1 MNSNRPTDVT
11 TAAAMDEQQDIKPFL
26 SPITA
31 TPIQRGLHGSSTYQ
45 ATALPSELGGARV
58 LASVHPQ
65 TQAQAVCVLNQAAS
79 ELSGGIDYRTSGAD
93 GALEG
98 TSAPRPCPAPRFS
111 RKFWSAGDYDAG
123 AGSSAPQPQTVKNR
137 MCVHPEFLHSN
148 ATSHKW
154 PFGAV
159 AELLDNAVD
168 EIETGGATRIVVDR
182 IINNRNRS
190 PALLV
195 QDDGGGMDP
204 DSMRRCMSFGF
215 SEKQS
220 GSSIGQYGNGFKT
233 STMRLGADVIVFS
246 RCTKNGG
253 PTQSIGLLSYTFLVE
268 TGQTNVVVPVVDYK
282 CNLLRGQ
289 TTRLERHGSEQFSS
303 NLAVLLKWSPFA
315 TEEELMQNFTDI
327 GPHGTKIIVFN
338 LWSNDDGNLELDFDT
353 DPEDIMIS
361 GAPNLEEFSNAV
373 KRTNENHLANRLRY
387 SLRVYASV
395 LYLHLPDYFRIILRG
410 KEVKRHSIAADI
422 IYPECISYKPQIGG
436 RQEGEVLTTIG
447 FLDGAPTISIHGFN
461 IYHKNRLILPFHRV
475 LSSASSKGRGVAG
488 VLETDFIK
496 PTHDKQDF
504 EKSQLFQRL
513 MNRLKDM
520 TNEYWDIYSHKIGY
534 AKTPRVRAPPI
545 PRAPPAMLQIENGP
559 AELPLGS
566 APAPAVL
573 VPPLSS
579 HSTYVNAVPIAFA
592 PPGFHSAPAGT
603 EAVAPST
610 PTGYPPTEAE
620 IMRFNQTASSSSMAP
635 GTESVET
642 RKRRNDDAAPTTSSK
657 KQATDDLAGSS
668 SAAPRAPT
676 GYPPTEA
683 EIMPFNQAASSS
695 PMAPGTDSVETR
707 KRKNDD
713 AAPTT
718 SSKQQATHDLAG
730 SSFASDQVCQ
740 YKMGER
746 ELKEFNFLKLE
757 NRMLREECS
766 QFEMAEKELLLKE
779 QNLRIEIEKAQEQYK
794 SLLNEYVSM
803 AAAPK

>member
-1 MNSNRPTDVT
+1 
-11 TAAAMDEQQDIKPFL
+11 MDTQQDIKPFL

-31 TPIQRGLHGSSTYQ
+31 TPIQRGFGESSTYQ

-58 LASVHPQ
+58 LAGVHPQ
-65 TQAQAVCVLNQAAS
+65 TQAPCVLSQAAS
-79 ELSGGIDYRTSGAD
+79 ELSDGIGYRTSGTD

-123 AGSSAPQPQTVKNR
+123 AGSSAPQPQTVRNR

-168 EIETGGATRIVVDR
+168 EIETGGATRILVDKV
-182 IINNRNRS
+182 INNRNGS

-268 TGQTNVVVPVVDYK
+268 TGQAEVVVPVVDYK

-303 NLAVLLKWSPFA
+303 NLAVLLKWSPFT
-315 TEEELMQNFTDI
+315 TEEELMRNFTDI

-361 GAPNLEEFSNAV
+361 GAPNPEEFSNAV
-373 KRTNENHLANRLRY
+373 KRANENHLANRLRY

-410 KEVKRHSIAADI
+410 KEVKRHCIAADI
-422 IYPECISYKPQIGG
+422 IYPECISYKPQICG
-436 RQEGEVLTTIG
+436 RQEAEVLTTIG
-447 FLDGAPTISIHGFN
+447 FLDGAPTISIHGFS

-488 VLETDFIK
+488 VLEADFIK

-520 TNEYWDIYSHKIGY
+520 TNEYWDIYSQKFGYSKI
-534 AKTPRVRAPPI
+534 PRVRAPPI
-545 PRAPPAMLQIENGP
+545 PRAPPAMLPIENGP
-559 AELPLGS
+559 AEQLVGS
-566 APAPAVL
+566 APAPAVS
-573 VPPLSS
+573 VPPLRS
-579 HSTYVNAVPIAFA
+579 HSTYVNAVPIASA
-592 PPGFHSAPAGT
+592 PPSFQSAPAGT
-603 EAVAPST
+603 EAVAPRA
-610 PTGYPPTEAE
+610 PTDYPPIEAE

-635 GTESVET
+635 GTDLVGT
-642 RKRRNDDAAPTTSSK
+642 GKRKNDDAAPTTSSK
-657 KQATDDLAGSS
+657 KQAMHDLAGSTYVNAVPIAFAPPGFQ
-668 SAAPRAPT
+668 SAPAGTEDVTPRAPT
-676 GYPPTEA
+676 GCPTTEE
-683 EIMPFNQAASSS
+683 EIVRFNQMASSS
-695 PMAPGTDSVETR
+695 SMAPGTDLVGTR
-707 KRKNDD
+707 KGKNDL
-713 AAPTT
+713 A
-718 SSKQQATHDLAG
+718 SSSSAG
-730 SSFASDQVCQ
+730 DQVCQ

-779 QNLRIEIEKAQEQYK
+779 QNLRVEIEKAQERYK
-794 SLLNEYVSM
+794 SLLNEYVPM

>member
-1 MNSNRPTDVT
+1 
-11 TAAAMDEQQDIKPFL
+11 MDAEQDIKPFL
-26 SPITA
+26 SPTTA
-31 TPIQRGLHGSSTYQ
+31 TPIQRGFSGSGAYQ
-45 ATALPSELGGARV
+45 ATALPSEPGGARV
-58 LASVHPQ
+58 LAALHPQ
-65 TQAQAVCVLNQAAS
+65 TQPQAACVLNQAAS
-79 ELSGGIDYRTSGAD
+79 ELSGGIEYRTSGAD

-98 TSAPRPCPAPRFS
+98 TSAPRPCPVPRFS
-111 RKFWSAGDYDAG
+111 RKFWDAGEYDAG
-123 AGSSAPQPQTVKNR
+123 AGSSAPQPQTVQNR

-159 AELLDNAVD
+159 AELLDNAID
-168 EIETGGATRIVVDR
+168 EIETGGATRILVDKV
-182 IINNRNRS
+182 INKRNGS

-204 DSMRRCMSFGF
+204 DSLRRCMSFGF

-268 TGQTNVVVPVVDYK
+268 TGQTDVVVPMVDYK

-353 DPEDIMIS
+353 NPEDIMIS
-361 GAPNLEEFSNAV
+361 GAPNPEEYSNAV
-373 KRTNENHLANRLRY
+373 KRINENHLANRLRY
-387 SLRVYASV
+387 SLRVYVSV

-410 KEVKRHSIAADI
+410 QEVKRHSIAVDI
-422 IYPECISYKPQIGG
+422 IYPECISYKPQICG
-436 RQEGEVLTTIG
+436 RQEAEVLTTIG

-488 VLETDFIK
+488 VLEVDFIK

-534 AKTPRVRAPPI
+534 AKTPRVRAPSI
-545 PRAPPAMLQIENGP
+545 PRAPPAMLPIENGP
-559 AELPLGS
+559 AEPSVGC
-566 APAPAVL
+566 APAAIS
-573 VPPLSS
+573 VPPLRS
-579 HSTYVNAVPIAFA
+579 HNTYVNAVPIAFA
-592 PPGFHSAPAGT
+592 PPPSFRSAPAGT
-603 EAVAPST
+603 EAVAPRA
-610 PTGYPPTEAE
+610 PTGYPPTEAD

-635 GTESVET
+635 GT
-642 RKRRNDDAAPTTSSK
+642 
-657 KQATDDLAGSS
+657 DL
-668 SAAPRAPT
+668 
-676 GYPPTEA
+676 
-683 EIMPFNQAASSS
+683 
-695 PMAPGTDSVETR
+695 VETR

-713 AAPTT
+713 AAPTSPSKKQASHDFVG
-718 SSKQQATHDLAG
+718 SSSASDQVRKRKNDDAAPTAPSKKQATHDLAG
-730 SSFASDQVCQ
+730 SSSASDQMCQ
-740 YKMGER
+740 YMGER

-757 NRMLREECS
+757 NRMLRDECL

-779 QNLRIEIEKAQEQYK
+779 QNLRIEIEKAREQYK
-794 SLLNEYVSM
+794 SLLNDYTSV

>member
-1 MNSNRPTDVT
+1 
-11 TAAAMDEQQDIKPFL
+11 MDAQQDIKPFL
-26 SPITA
+26 SPITSA
-31 TPIQRGLHGSSTYQ
+31 PIQS
-45 ATALPSELGGARV
+45 GGALV
-58 LASVHPQ
+58 LAGVHPQ
-65 TQAQAVCVLNQAAS
+65 TQVQAACVLNRAAS
-79 ELSGGIDYRTSGAD
+79 ELSSGGIGYYRTSGAD

-168 EIETGGATRIVVDR
+168 EIENGGATRILVDK
-182 IINNRNRS
+182 ITDKRNGS

-204 DSMRRCMSFGF
+204 DSLRRCMSFGF

-220 GSSIGQYGNGFKT
+220 ESSIGQYGNGFKT

-246 RCTKNGG
+246 RCIKNGG

-268 TGQTNVVVPVVDYK
+268 TGQTDVVVPMVDYK
-282 CNLLRGQ
+282 CNLLRRQ

-315 TEEELMQNFTDI
+315 TEEELIENFTDI

-353 DPEDIMIS
+353 NPEDIMIS
-361 GAPNLEEFSNAV
+361 GAPNPEEFSNAV

-387 SLRVYASV
+387 SLRVYVSV

-410 KEVKRHSIAADI
+410 QEVKRHSIVADI
-422 IYPECISYKPQIGG
+422 IYPECISYKPQICG
-436 RQEGEVLTTIG
+436 RQEAEVLTTIG

-461 IYHKNRLILPFHRV
+461 IYHKNRLILPFHRA
-475 LSSASSKGRGVAG
+475 LSSASSKGRGVSG
-488 VLETDFIK
+488 VLEADFIK

-504 EKSQLFQRL
+504 EKSLLFQRL

-520 TNEYWDIYSHKIGY
+520 TKEYWDIYCHKIGY
-534 AKTPRVRAPPI
+534 VKTPRVHSPPI
-545 PRAPPAMLQIENGP
+545 PCTPPAMLPIENGP
-559 AELPLGS
+559 AELPVGS
-566 APAPAVL
+566 APAPVVS
-573 VPPLSS
+573 VPPLRS

-592 PPGFHSAPAGT
+592 PPGFRSAPAET
-603 EAVAPST
+603 EAV
-610 PTGYPPTEAE
+610 
-620 IMRFNQTASSSSMAP
+620 
-635 GTESVET
+635 
-642 RKRRNDDAAPTTSSK
+642 
-657 KQATDDLAGSS
+657 
-668 SAAPRAPT
+668 APRAPT
-676 GYPPTEA
+676 GYPPTVA
-683 EIMPFNQAASSS
+683 ETMPFNQTASSS
-695 PMAPGTDSVETR
+695 SVAPGTDSVETR
-707 KRKNDD
+707 KRKNGD

-718 SSKQQATHDLAG
+718 SSKKQATHDLAG
-730 SSFASDQVCQ
+730 SSSAGDQVCQ
-740 YKMGER
+740 YNTGER
-746 ELKEFNFLKLE
+746 DLKEFNL
-757 NRMLREECS
+757 MLREECS

-779 QNLRIEIEKAQEQYK
+779 QNLRIEIEKAQEQYE
-794 SLLNEYVSM
+794 SLLNEYVGLCWT
-803 AAAPK
+803 

>member
-1 MNSNRPTDVT
+1 MVFLLTFSIPSTPTNRSLRFCHVMNSNRLTDVT
-11 TAAAMDEQQDIKPFL
+11 TDAMDEQLDIKPFL

-31 TPIQRGLHGSSTYQ
+31 TPIQRGLHGPSTFQ
-45 ATALPSELGGARV
+45 ATALP
-58 LASVHPQ
+58 PQ
-65 TQAQAVCVLNQAAS
+65 TQAQAACVFNRAAS
-79 ELSGGIDYRTSGAD
+79 ELSGGIGYRTSGAD
-93 GALEG
+93 EALEG
-98 TSAPRPCPAPRFS
+98 TSARRPCPAPRLS

-123 AGSSAPQPQTVKNR
+123 AGSSAPQPQTVQNR

-168 EIETGGATRIVVDR
+168 EIETGGATRILVDKV
-182 IINNRNRS
+182 IDNRNGS

-204 DSMRRCMSFGF
+204 DSLRRCMSFGF

-246 RCTKNGG
+246 RCTKSGG

-268 TGQTNVVVPVVDYK
+268 TGQTDVVVPVVDYK

-353 DPEDIMIS
+353 NPEDIMIS
-361 GAPNLEEFSNAV
+361 GAPNPEEFSTAV
-373 KRTNENHLANRLRY
+373 KRANENHLANRLRY

-410 KEVKRHSIAADI
+410 QEIKRHSIAADI
-422 IYPECISYKPQIGG
+422 IYPECISYKPQICG
-436 RQEGEVLTTIG
+436 RQEAEVLTTIG
-447 FLDGAPTISIHGFN
+447 FLDGAPTISVHGFN

-488 VLETDFIK
+488 VLEADFIK

-520 TNEYWDIYSHKIGY
+520 TNEYWDIYCHKIGY
-534 AKTPRVRAPPI
+534 VKTPRVRAAPV
-545 PRAPPAMLQIENGP
+545 PRAPPAVLPIENGP
-559 AELPLGS
+559 AEPSEGS
-566 APAPAVL
+566 APAPVVS
-573 VPPLSS
+573 VPPLRSD
-579 HSTYVNAVPIAFA
+579 STYVNAVPIAVA
-592 PPGFHSAPAGT
+592 PACFRAAPAGT
-603 EAVAPST
+603 EGAAPRT
-610 PTGYPPTEAE
+610 PTGYSPPVTQTTQV
-620 IMRFNQTASSSSMAP
+620 NQ
-635 GTESVET
+635 
-642 RKRRNDDAAPTTSSK
+642 TTSSS
-657 KQATDDLAGSS
+657 T
-668 SAAPRAPT
+668 
-676 GYPPTEA
+676 
-683 EIMPFNQAASSS
+683 
-695 PMAPGTDSVETR
+695 APGTDLGATR

-713 AAPTT
+713 EAPTA
-718 SSKQQATHDLAG
+718 SFKKQATHDLAG
-730 SSFASDQVCQ
+730 SSSANDQVCQ
-740 YKMGER
+740 YMGER
-746 ELKEFNFLKLE
+746 ELKEISFLKLE
-757 NRMLREECS
+757 NRMLREECTH
-766 QFEMAEKELLLKE
+766 FEMAEKELLAKE
-779 QNLRIEIEKAQEQYK
+779 QNLRLEIEKAQEQYK
-794 SLLNEYVSM
+794 ILLNEYVSVE
-803 AAAPK
+803 AAPTPKRKRVQ